1 MPHPQSED
9 YPHDYRTGHWLCD
22 ECGFVFQKSKLKKR
36 WDGFLV
42 CKDCWETE
50 HPLDIAKKEKLNS
63 PVHNMNNAH
72 KED

>member
-1 MPHPQSED
+1 MQDSD
-9 YPHDYRTGHWLCD
+9 FPHDYRAGWWCCA

-42 CKDCWETE
+42 CKDCYETE
-50 HPLDIAKKEKLNS
+50 HPLDIAKKEKLS
-63 PVHNMNNAH
+63 SVHNMNKGNN